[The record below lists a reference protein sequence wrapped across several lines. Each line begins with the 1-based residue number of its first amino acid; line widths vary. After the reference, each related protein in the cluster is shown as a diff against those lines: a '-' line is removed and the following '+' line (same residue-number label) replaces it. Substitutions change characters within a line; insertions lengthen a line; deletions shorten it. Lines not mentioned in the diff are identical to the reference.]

1 MKDLKSRFEAF
12 MDLMV
17 SIESIDNIDM
27 PSLTGSPKK
36 ADYFG
41 MGRSIIFEQKAI
53 NEDQIEKVQEEM
65 EKHADKDYYPV
76 FYGRRD
82 INLILDKF
90 PNKEE
95 VKKRLYYKITKLLE
109 GYISSANKQIE
120 STSKA
125 FGISNYTG
133 VLVILN
139 DNVKVLS
146 PEIVANRMFDRLK
159 ERRTNGDLRFPKI
172 SFVLHISETH
182 LYKQKVPLVLLIK
195 NDNSPPHNKAV
206 EEFLHYLIH
215 SWSEYN
221 GGRAAFI
228 EDPHEA
234 LANTKERPEK
244 VKTRLTRSE
253 ERVNW
258 YENNRY
264 MESWSDDEVYKKCAE
279 YIAAIGPFYIK
290 GGPKM
295 PPDMLAEASLAFSDF
310 IVESNLRGLDM
321 KEIKKRY
328 GYLWDSIT

>member
-1 MKDLKSRFEAF
+1 MLDLRSRFEAF

-17 SIESIDNIDM
+17 SIESIDRIDI
-27 PSLTGSPKK
+27 PSIAGSPKK

-65 EKHADKDYYPV
+65 EKHAEKHYYPV
-76 FYGRRD
+76 FYGKRD

-95 VKKRLYYKITKLLE
+95 VKKKLYYRTTKLLE
-109 GYISSANKQIE
+109 DYLSSANKQIE
-120 STSKA
+120 STSRI

-139 DNVKVLS
+139 DKVKLLS
-146 PEIVANRMFDRLK
+146 PEIITNRMFDRLK
-159 ERRTNGDLRFPKI
+159 ERRSNGDLRFPKI
-172 SFVLHISETH
+172 SVVLIISDTH
-182 LYKQKVPLVLLIK
+182 LYKQKVPLVLLVK
-195 NDNSPPHNKAV
+195 NEQSPPHSEEV

-234 LANTKERPEK
+234 LANTKERPEQPR
-244 VKTRLTRSE
+244 TRFTRSE

-258 YENNRY
+258 YEQNRY
-264 MESWSDDEVYKKCAE
+264 MESWSDDEIYKNCAE
-279 YIAAIGPFYIK
+279 YVAAIAPFYIK
-290 GGPKM
+290 GGPRI
-295 PPDMLAEASLAFSDF
+295 PPHVLAEASLAFSDF